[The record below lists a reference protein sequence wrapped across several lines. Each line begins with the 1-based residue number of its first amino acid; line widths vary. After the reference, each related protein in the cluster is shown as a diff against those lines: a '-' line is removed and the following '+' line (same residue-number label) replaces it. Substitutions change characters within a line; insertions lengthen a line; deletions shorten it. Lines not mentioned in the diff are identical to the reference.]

1 MQTTDMMMV
10 FPIIIIIT
18 YYCYGYDY
26 EQYTYVALLPCY
38 YMAIL
43 YICIV
48 VFCFFA
54 MNIITIAA
62 TTATIVTTACLIDT
76 ND

>member
-1 MQTTDMMMV
+1 MAMIMNNTRMLL
-10 FPIIIIIT
+10 
-18 YYCYGYDY
+18 YYHA
-26 EQYTYVALLPCY
+26 TIWLY
-38 YMAIL
+38 YIYM
-43 YICIV
+43 YCCIP
-48 VFCFFA
+48 FFA

>member
-1 MQTTDMMMV
+1 MLL
-10 FPIIIIIT
+10 
-18 YYCYGYDY
+18 YGY
-26 EQYTYVALLPCY
+26 
-38 YMAIL
+38 II